1 MRLGARRTKK
11 TKIKN
16 SCDWNQTTTKT
27 TLQNTGEQ
35 TMSTT
40 TEKTTENKQTVKA
53 EWQANKLQTEV
64 LKSVATLYNSL
75 ETILSEQNAQVIA
88 EVNKTILIN
97 KNYYASLPIENPTD
111 LAKAVAEYTANV
123 LGIKVSTVTTPTK
136 ATIVFEGGS
145 LANKLATINKLQE
158 EAVEKLIVAYKNG
171 LADLGAIYG
180 YVTEVTTAQPDFIVT
195 FSKEK

>member
-1 MRLGARRTKK
+1 
-11 TKIKN
+11 
-16 SCDWNQTTTKT
+16 
-27 TLQNTGEQ
+27 
-35 TMSTT
+35 MSTT
-40 TEKTTENKQTVKA
+40 TNTTDKTSENKQTVKA

-75 ETILSEQNAQVIA
+75 ESILSEQNAQVIA

-97 KNYYASLPIENPTD
+97 KNYYASLPIDSPTD
-111 LAKAVAEYTANV
+111 LAKAVAEYTTNV

>member
-1 MRLGARRTKK
+1 
-11 TKIKN
+11 
-16 SCDWNQTTTKT
+16 
-27 TLQNTGEQ
+27 
-35 TMSTT
+35 MSTT
-40 TEKTTENKQTVKA
+40 TNTTDKTTENKQTIKA

-88 EVNKTILIN
+88 EVSKTILIN

-111 LAKAVAEYTANV
+111 LAKAVAEYTTNV

>member
-1 MRLGARRTKK
+1 
-11 TKIKN
+11 
-16 SCDWNQTTTKT
+16 
-27 TLQNTGEQ
+27 
-35 TMSTT
+35 MSTT
-40 TEKTTENKQTVKA
+40 TNTTDKTSENKQTVKA

-97 KNYYASLPIENPTD
+97 KNYYASLPIDSPTD
-111 LAKAVAEYTANV
+111 LAKAVAEYTTNV
-123 LGIKVSTVTTPTK
+123 LGIKVTTVTTPTK

-158 EAVEKLIVAYKNG
+158 EAVEKLIAAYKNG

-180 YVTEVTTAQPDFIVT
+180 YVTEATNAQADFIVT

>member
-1 MRLGARRTKK
+1 
-11 TKIKN
+11 
-16 SCDWNQTTTKT
+16 
-27 TLQNTGEQ
+27 
-35 TMSTT
+35 MSTT
-40 TEKTTENKQTVKA
+40 TEKTNENKQTIKA

-111 LAKAVAEYTANV
+111 LAKAVAEYTTNV

-145 LANKLATINKLQE
+145 INKLQE
-158 EAVEKLIVAYKNG
+158 EAVEKLIIAYKNG